1 MTATTSPAP
10 SPPVPDQVQAGTKH
24 VLLDDQTLTIA
35 FEFKVSELDMIFR
48 QRFTEIIS
56 AMARKELKQLV
67 ENYLRYEVRILA
79 EQYIRD
85 MGPALK
91 DHIQR
96 IWDNSVE
103 KNVKAQ
109 IEAATGRACQDLT
122 KRILGR

>member
-1 MTATTSPAP
+1 MAPTTAPK
-10 SPPVPDQVQAGTKH
+10 PPEPDQVQAGTKH
-24 VLLDDQTLTIA
+24 VLLDDETLTIA

-56 AMARKELKQLV
+56 AMARKELKGMV
-67 ENYLRYEVRILA
+67 ESYLREEVRKLSVS
-79 EQYIRD
+79 YIREV
-85 MGPALK
+85 GPGLK
-91 DHIQR
+91 EYIEK
-96 IWDNSVE
+96 IWDASVE